1 MVIRATKI
9 VAQQD
14 SLRYTRPMAVAS
26 EQVTRVKVRRVAE
39 AFGGQ
44 AEVARL
50 LRLHRSR
57 ISRWLAGEEP
67 DPRNKA
73 RLDALEFVL
82 ARLLQTFELS
92 TARKWL
98 SATNAH
104 LGNRRPLDL
113 MARNRLAE
121 VIAAIE
127 QADLDSYA

>member
-1 MVIRATKI
+1 MVVTA
-9 VAQQD
+9 
-14 SLRYTRPMAVAS
+14 
-26 EQVTRVKVRRVAE
+26 EQLTQVKLRRVVE

-44 AEVARL
+44 SGVARL
-50 LRLHRSR
+50 LRVHRSQ

-73 RLDALEFVL
+73 RLEALEFVL
-82 ARLLQTFELS
+82 ARLCQTFAPA

-98 SATNAH
+98 TATNAH
-104 LGNRRPLDL
+104 LGDRRPLDL
-113 MARNRLAE
+113 LARNRLAE